1 MNFYT
6 IITTIVNIITAV
18 TTISVVGFIMGD
30 VSHVVVLLPF
40 SVIIIF
46 YHHYQIVICYFASS
60 RGSCSGV
67 CPVRQLWPV
76 TCVQWQ

>member
-46 YHHYQIVICYFASS
+46 YHHYQIVICYLLHLEAHAAAFVLSD
-60 RGSCSGV
+60 SCG
-67 CPVRQLWPV
+67 L
-76 TCVQWQ
+76 